1 MQLYSMDQKIKSEH
15 TRNLII
21 EKSFLLFYENGFKT
35 TSVDKIMKATK
46 LTKGA
51 FYHHFKNK
59 SEIGHAVI
67 AQKVQKRIEDSMIV
81 PLHEDKNPIEI
92 LKSTF
97 SNRLKSFST
106 FEKEHGCPANNLINE
121 IGDTE
126 EGYQIALK
134 KIIDDWKKILI
145 QLIEK
150 GKKENHIKE
159 TIDSNATAIYLIS
172 SFEGVRGI
180 RKLYKDDTILDAY
193 ITGLTFYIEQLKK

>member
-1 MQLYSMDQKIKSEH
+1 MDQRIKSEH
-15 TRNLII
+15 TRHLII

-35 TSVDKIMKATK
+35 TSVDTIMKATK

-67 AQKVQKRIEDSMIV
+67 AQKVQKRIHDSMIK
-81 PLHEDKNPIEI
+81 PLYENKNAIEL
-92 LKSTF
+92 LKTTF
-97 SNRLKSFST
+97 SNRLKSFSS

-126 EGYQIALK
+126 EGYQLALK
-134 KIIDDWKKILI
+134 EIINDWKKALIL
-145 QLIEK
+145 LIEK
-150 GKKENHIKE
+150 GKKENEIKKNINSE
-159 TIDSNATAIYLIS
+159 ATAIYLIS

-180 RKLYKDDTILDAY
+180 RKLYKDDTILDTY
-193 ITGLTFYIEQLKK
+193 ITGLTHYIEQLKK

>member
-1 MQLYSMDQKIKSEH
+1 MDQRIKSEH
-15 TRNLII
+15 TRHLII

-51 FYHHFKNK
+51 FYHHFKSK

-67 AQKVQKRIEDSMIV
+67 AQKVQKRIHDSMV
-81 PLHEDKNPIEI
+81 TPLYEDKNAIEL
-92 LKSTF
+92 LKTTF
-97 SNRLKSFST
+97 SNRLKSFSS

-126 EGYQIALK
+126 EGYQLALK
-134 KIIDDWKKILI
+134 EIINDWKKALIL
-145 QLIEK
+145 LIEK
-150 GKKENHIKE
+150 GKKENQIKE
-159 TIDSNATAIYLIS
+159 NINSEATAIYLIS

-180 RKLYKDDTILDAY
+180 RKLYKDDTILDTY
-193 ITGLTFYIEQLKK
+193 ITGLTHYIEQLKK